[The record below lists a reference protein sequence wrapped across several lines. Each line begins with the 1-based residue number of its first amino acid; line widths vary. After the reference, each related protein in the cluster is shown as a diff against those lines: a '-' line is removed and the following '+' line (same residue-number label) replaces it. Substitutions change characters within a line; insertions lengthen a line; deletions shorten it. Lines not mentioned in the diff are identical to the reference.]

1 MRRNFKQLYCWAIS
15 RGIHIFLLDGGAT
28 RHWERNEKSRGD
40 LGRAWRAQSTSVS
53 SFYLL
58 HFPSPF
64 FFSCFHS
71 TKLWIDILP
80 KNISA
85 NCTCKQHLILGGS
98 TVEELFLQSPWWKL
112 TSRKHCYKWYYG
124 HFSLTKRFRNFQLRW
139 KRNTRS
145 TRKFSG
151 ISGGNTCSF
160 YEFSQFQAIDDYIRA
175 AILNFEESS
184 KRMELVS
191 NETRFSLDR
200 HFHRILRSFFAG
212 KWKCPKTTQ
221 NPSLPL

>member
-28 RHWERNEKSRGD
+28 RHRERNEKSRGE

-98 TVEELFLQSPWWKL
+98 TVEEWFLQSPWWKL

-139 KRNTRS
+139 KRNTRFLGAFHKKILRNKW
-145 TRKFSG
+145 RKHLFLLRVLTVSG
-151 ISGGNTCSF
+151 YWRLYPC
-160 YEFSQFQAIDDYIRA
+160 R
-175 AILNFEESS
+175 NFEFWGEQQT
-184 KRMELVS
+184 
-191 NETRFSLDR
+191 NGTRVKWNTIFSR
-200 HFHRILRSFFAG
+200 
-212 KWKCPKTTQ
+212 
-221 NPSLPL
+221 